1 MKKRS
6 GFGWLEILT
15 GVLMIFLGLFTVFH
29 PHATMTSFVRLY
41 ALIAILTG
49 ICDIVFFVKTEKYTG
64 FVPLLTLITGILSVM
79 SGIALFFYPNAGKFI
94 LSLLFPIWF
103 ISHCLF
109 RLFNLPLLR
118 ALAGRGRFYF
128 SLTVNSLGLV
138 LGLLMIL
145 HPAVTIFTVGS
156 IVGTWLVVSGIDS
169 IMIGLSR
176 LGSGW

>member
-1 MKKRS
+1 MKKPTR
-6 GFGWLEILT
+6 FGWLEIIA
-15 GVLMIFLGLFTVFH
+15 GVLMILLGLFTIFN
-29 PHATMTSFVRLY
+29 PDATMTSLVRIY

-64 FVPLLTLITGILSVM
+64 FVPVLTLITGILSVM
-79 SGIALFFYPNAGKFI
+79 SGISLFFYPNAGKFI

-118 ALAGRGRFYF
+118 AVAGRGRFYF
-128 SLTVNSLGLV
+128 SLIVNGLGLV

-145 HPAVTIFTVGS
+145 HPAVTMFTVGS
-156 IVGTWLVVSGIDS
+156 IVAAWLVVSGIDS